1 MLAVCGCR
9 QLAERPSQLHLCPE
23 ERHPTVR
30 PVSAP
35 PRQAPFIAA
44 DMPHMAQFVYDMY
57 MERLRTGEVP
67 QRQQHEAHQQMTQQ
81 AQQQV
86 PTAHRQRVVAKLGNF

>member
-1 MLAVCGCR
+1 MCVCG
-9 QLAERPSQLHLCPE
+9 QLAERPAQLHLCPE

-57 MERLRTGEVP
+57 MERLRTGEVQ
-67 QRQQHEAHQQMTQQ
+67 QRQQHEPHQQS
-81 AQQQV
+81 QQQV
-86 PTAHRQRVVAKLGNF
+86 PTADTQPVVVKLENFCLTV